1 MTDPNELADRYVK
14 VWNEP
19 DGDRRRAAIVDLW
32 TEDGLHILE
41 PPEEMRKIAARPGLG
56 MTARLEAQG
65 HDALEERVRRAH
77 EEWVAP
83 GEFTFRHRDN
93 VARLG
98 DVVKFNWEM
107 VSTRDGEI
115 AGVGLDFLVLA
126 PDGRVRIDYQ
136 FIES

>member
-1 MTDPNELADRYVK
+1 VTDPNELADRYVQL
-14 VWNEP
+14 WNEP
-19 DGDRRRAAIVDLW
+19 DRDRRRAAIADLW
-32 TEDGLHILE
+32 TEDGVHTVE
-41 PPEEMRKIAARPGLG
+41 PPEEMRKIAAQPGLG

-65 HDALEERVRRAH
+65 HEALEVRVSRAY
-77 EEWVAP
+77 EQWIAP
-83 GEFTFRHRDN
+83 GEFTFRRRDN
-93 VARLG
+93 VARLA

-126 PDGRVRIDYQ
+126 PDGRIRIDYQ